1 MKKKYVAWSLVSLI
15 LASLVVSS
23 CAPAQVDQSTE
34 SGSAEAEEEIVVE
47 PNEGASAEAP
57 EDIILGMLFVGPYND
72 RGWSQAH
79 YDAGLYVEEKLP
91 GVSMVYLDKVN
102 VADRPGTTP
111 AQLAEE
117 LVSKGA
123 KVIVFNSDDM
133 KDSAHEFALA
143 NPDIV
148 TIHASGDGNW
158 QEGVNYKNISNLAN
172 VMGRMEYGKMI
183 AGCAAALTSDTG
195 KIAYLG
201 PLINEETRR
210 LASSAYLGAEY
221 CWENYAGKDAAD
233 LTFEVKWIGF
243 WFNIPGVTSDPTQIS
258 DDFFNNGFNVVIS
271 GIDTT
276 EALVEAAKI
285 RAEGKD
291 VYAIPYDYKDACEGA
306 EDVCLGVPYFN
317 WGPAYVDV
325 ISTIMDGTFEPF
337 FEWNGP
343 DWSNINNEDSSA
355 VGFTQGAALSEEN
368 SALVDDFIAELANGL
383 NLWEGPMNLQD
394 GTQYLADGEIASD
407 SQVWYLPQLLEG
419 IVGLSTPAE

>member
-1 MKKKYVAWSLVSLI
+1 MKKKYVVWSLVGLI

-23 CAPAQVDQSTE
+23 CAPAEVEQAPE
-34 SGSAEAEEEIVVE
+34 PEAMEAEEEAAVE
-47 PNEGASAEAP
+47 ADEGAEAVAP
-57 EDIILGMLFVGPYND
+57 EELVLGMLLVGPYND

-111 AQLAEE
+111 AQLGEE

-123 KVIVFNSDDM
+123 TVVVFNSDDM
-133 KDSAHEFALA
+133 KDSAHDFALA

-158 QEGVNYKNISNLAN
+158 QEGVNYKNIPNLAN

-183 AGCAAALTSDTG
+183 AGCAAALTSETG

-221 CWENYAGKDAAD
+221 CWENYADKDAAD

-243 WFNIPGVTSDPTQIS
+243 WFNIPGVTSDPTQVS
-258 DDFFNNGFNVVIS
+258 DDFFNNDFDVVIS

-276 EALVEAAKI
+276 EALVEAAKMK
-285 RAEGKD
+285 AEGKD
-291 VYAIPYDYKDACEGA
+291 VYAIPYDYKNACEGA
-306 EDVCLGVPYFN
+306 DDVCLGVPYFN
-317 WGPAYVDV
+317 WGPAYVDT
-325 ISTIMDGTFEPF
+325 ISAVMDGSFEPF
-337 FEWNGP
+337 YEWNSP
-343 DWSNINNEDSSA
+343 DWTNINDEDSSA
-355 VGFTQGAALSEEN
+355 VGFTKGAALSADN
-368 SALVDDFIAELANGL
+368 SALVDDFIAELATGL
-383 NLWEGPMNLQD
+383 NLWKGPLNLQD
-394 GTQYLADGEIASD
+394 ETQYLAEGETASD
-407 SQVWYLPQLLEG
+407 SQIWYLPQLLEG
-419 IVGLSTPAE
+419 MVGLSTPAE